1 MTQRTRADR
10 TIAPAILVAIVA
22 ITLLPFVSM
31 LLTAL
36 QPRGSAPAGLSWPA
50 HPRWSNFEAAWTAS
64 NVLTL
69 ARSSALIVLG
79 VVPVSLLIATMAG
92 YALGQMRMPGARWV
106 FLVFVLGLTI
116 PFESAVVPL
125 YYQMQ
130 QLGLLNT
137 RLALILPL
145 IGLSMPFG
153 VFWMRA
159 HFLTFPRDIAEAAEI
174 DGATAWQAFRRIHLP
189 LAVPAVSSLALL
201 QFLATW
207 NQFLL
212 AIVLVDDPNKRT
224 MAGALGAFQGEYR
237 TDIVL
242 LCAGSLLIM
251 VPSVA
256 VFLLLQRH
264 FVKALLQGAI
274 KG

>member
-1 MTQRTRADR
+1 MNARTRAHR
-10 TIAPAILVAIVA
+10 AIGPAILVAIIA
-22 ITLLPFVSM
+22 ITLLPFLSM
-31 LLTAL
+31 FLTAL
-36 QPRGSAPAGLSWPA
+36 QPRGSASTGLSWPT
-50 HPRWSNFEAAWTAS
+50 HPHWSNFSAAWTAS
-64 NVLTL
+64 NIVAL
-69 ARSSALIVLG
+69 ARSSTLIVLG

-92 YALGQMRMPGARWV
+92 YALGQLRMPGADLV
-106 FLVFVLGLTI
+106 FLVFLLGLTI

-125 YYQMQ
+125 YYEIR

-137 RLALILPL
+137 RLALVLPL

-159 HFLTFPRDIAEAAEI
+159 HFLNFPRDIAEAAEI
-174 DGATAWQAFRRIHLP
+174 DGATSWQAFRRVHLP
-189 LAVPAVSSLALL
+189 LAVPAISSLALL

-212 AIVLVDDPNKRT
+212 AIVLVDDPKKRT
-224 MAGALGAFQGEYR
+224 MAGALGAFQGEHR
-237 TDIVL
+237 TDVVL
-242 LCAGSLLIM
+242 LCAGALLIV

-256 VFLLLQRH
+256 VFLLLQRQ